1 MARITLY
8 IREADQDVWLKAK
21 ALAGSND
28 SLSGVVVEAL
38 RDYVEREERRRN
50 AKHER
55 DAEMKPVELL
65 VNVRHQHTGKF
76 TATKHKVRFIGAL
89 LYSLG
94 PRRVYLTRGGKLV
107 SYCEDSSGVSW
118 YDEYETIDDLAEAER
133 EFLGDDALA
142 EIAESMGEE
151 YITEI
156 D

>member
-1 MARITLY
+1 MARVTLY
-8 IREADQDVWLKAK
+8 IREADRDVWEKAK
-21 ALAGSND
+21 ALAGSDD

-38 RDYVEREERRRN
+38 RDYVENEERRRN
-50 AKHER
+50 AKDEC
-55 DAEMKPVELL
+55 DQEMKPVELL
-65 VNVRHQHTGKF
+65 VNVRNQHTGKF
-76 TATKHKVRFIGAL
+76 TAAKRKVRFVGVL

-107 SYCEDSSGVSW
+107 SYCEDSSGIGW
-118 YDEYETIDDLAEAER
+118 CDEYETIDDLAEAER